1 MDLFCIFMACQFQI
15 TVCLGFQNSYGGPLG
30 FRGQDGANSKNIHFI
45 GFAIPKIVQLDIYH
59 MFIARIVP
67 ELSNLLLFKMAM
79 TFLLKNSH
87 FKNFPLIFERGIGAI
102 FCSKWFQCT
111 N

>member
-15 TVCLGFQNSYGGPLG
+15 TVCLGFQNSYGGLLG

-45 GFAIPKIVQLDIYH
+45 GFAIPKVVQLDIIILLYH

-87 FKNFPLIFERGIGAI
+87 FKNFLLIFEMGIGAI
-102 FCSKWFQCT
+102 FCS
-111 N
+111 